1 MLTKISEIVV
11 SDIIDYLRISET
23 SEKEEKYLK
32 TILNVSKEYIRK
44 YTGYDKIEDLD
55 KYPDLVIVVF
65 LCYVKVC
72 MMIELTTLITQM
84 LIKLCNQYS
93 ICIQGIYCYD

>member
-23 SEKEEKYLK
+23 SEKEEKYLR

-65 LCYVKVC
+65 VLCQSMYDDRAYYIDNTNVNKVV
-72 MMIELTTLITQM
+72 Q
-84 LIKLCNQYS
+84 S
-93 ICIQGIYCYD
+93 ILDLHSRNLLL

>member
-11 SDIIDYLRISET
+11 DDIIDYLRISET
-23 SEKEEKYLK
+23 SEKEKKYLK

-44 YTGYDKIEDLD
+44 YTGYDKIDDLD

-65 LCYVKVC
+65 VLCQSMYDDRAYYIDNTNVNKVV
-72 MMIELTTLITQM
+72 Q
-84 LIKLCNQYS
+84 S
-93 ICIQGIYCYD
+93 ILDLHSRNLLL

>member
-11 SDIIDYLRISET
+11 SDITDYLRISET

-65 LCYVKVC
+65 VLCQSMYDDRAYYIDNTNVNKVV
-72 MMIELTTLITQM
+72 Q
-84 LIKLCNQYS
+84 S
-93 ICIQGIYCYD
+93 ILDLHSRNLLL

>member
-11 SDIIDYLRISET
+11 DDIIDYLRISET

-44 YTGYDKIEDLD
+44 YTGYEKIDDLD

-65 LCYVKVC
+65 VLCQSMYDDRAYYIDNTNVNKVV
-72 MMIELTTLITQM
+72 Q
-84 LIKLCNQYS
+84 S
-93 ICIQGIYCYD
+93 ILDLHSRNLLL

>member
-11 SDIIDYLRISET
+11 DDIIDYLRISET
-23 SEKEEKYLK
+23 SEKEKKYLK

-65 LCYVKVC
+65 VLCQSMYDDRAYYIDNTNVNKVV
-72 MMIELTTLITQM
+72 Q
-84 LIKLCNQYS
+84 S
-93 ICIQGIYCYD
+93 ILDLHSRNLLL

>member
-44 YTGYDKIEDLD
+44 YTGYDKEDLD

-65 LCYVKVC
+65 VLCQSMYDDRAYYIDNTNVNKVV
-72 MMIELTTLITQM
+72 Q
-84 LIKLCNQYS
+84 S
-93 ICIQGIYCYD
+93 ILDLHSRNLLL

>member
-44 YTGYDKIEDLD
+44 YTGYDKIKDLD

-65 LCYVKVC
+65 VLCQSMYDDRAYYIDNTNVNKVV
-72 MMIELTTLITQM
+72 Q
-84 LIKLCNQYS
+84 S
-93 ICIQGIYCYD
+93 ILDLHSRNLLL

>member
-11 SDIIDYLRISET
+11 DDIIDYLRISET
-23 SEKEEKYLK
+23 SEKEEKYLN

-44 YTGYDKIEDLD
+44 YTGYDKIDDLD

-65 LCYVKVC
+65 VLCQSMYDDRAYYIDNTNVNKVV
-72 MMIELTTLITQM
+72 Q
-84 LIKLCNQYS
+84 S
-93 ICIQGIYCYD
+93 ILDLHSRNLLL

>member
-11 SDIIDYLRISET
+11 DDIIDYLRISET

-32 TILNVSKEYIRK
+32 TILNISKEYIRK
-44 YTGYDKIEDLD
+44 YTGYDKLDDLD

-65 LCYVKVC
+65 VLCQSMYDDRAYYIDNTNVNKVV
-72 MMIELTTLITQM
+72 Q
-84 LIKLCNQYS
+84 S
-93 ICIQGIYCYD
+93 ILDLHSRNLLL

>member
-11 SDIIDYLRISET
+11 DDIIDYLRISET

-44 YTGYDKIEDLD
+44 YTGYDKIDDLD

-65 LCYVKVC
+65 VLCQSMYDDRAYYIDNTNVNKVV
-72 MMIELTTLITQM
+72 Q
-84 LIKLCNQYS
+84 S
-93 ICIQGIYCYD
+93 ILDLHSRNLLL

>member
-11 SDIIDYLRISET
+11 SDIIDYFRISET

-65 LCYVKVC
+65 VLCQSMYDDRAYYIDNTNVNKVV
-72 MMIELTTLITQM
+72 Q
-84 LIKLCNQYS
+84 S
-93 ICIQGIYCYD
+93 ILDLHSRNLLL

>member
-65 LCYVKVC
+65 VLCQSMYDDRAYYIDNTNVNKVV
-72 MMIELTTLITQM
+72 Q
-84 LIKLCNQYS
+84 S
-93 ICIQGIYCYD
+93 ILDLHSRNLFL

>member
-11 SDIIDYLRISET
+11 DDIIDYLRISET

-44 YTGYDKIEDLD
+44 YTGYDKIDDLD

-65 LCYVKVC
+65 VLCQSMYDDRSYYIDNTNVNKVVQT
-72 MMIELTTLITQM
+72 ILDLHSRN
-84 LIKLCNQYS
+84 LLL
-93 ICIQGIYCYD
+93 

>member
-65 LCYVKVC
+65 VLCQSMYDDRAYYIDNTNVNKVV
-72 MMIELTTLITQM
+72 Q
-84 LIKLCNQYS
+84 S
-93 ICIQGIYCYD
+93 ILDLHSRNLLL

>member
-44 YTGYDKIEDLD
+44 YTGYDKPEDLD

-65 LCYVKVC
+65 VLCQSMYDDRAYYIDNTNVNKVV
-72 MMIELTTLITQM
+72 Q
-84 LIKLCNQYS
+84 S
-93 ICIQGIYCYD
+93 ILDLHSRNLLL

>member
-32 TILNVSKEYIRK
+32 TILNVSKEFIRK

-65 LCYVKVC
+65 VLCQSMYDDRAYYIDNTNVNKVV
-72 MMIELTTLITQM
+72 Q
-84 LIKLCNQYS
+84 S
-93 ICIQGIYCYD
+93 ILDLHSRNLLL

>member
-11 SDIIDYLRISET
+11 NDIIDYLRISET

-65 LCYVKVC
+65 VLCQSMYDDRAYYIDNTNVNKVV
-72 MMIELTTLITQM
+72 Q
-84 LIKLCNQYS
+84 S
-93 ICIQGIYCYD
+93 ILDLHSRNLLL

>member
-55 KYPDLVIVVF
+55 KYPNLVIVVF
-65 LCYVKVC
+65 VLCQS
-72 MMIELTTLITQM
+72 M
-84 LIKLCNQYS
+84 
-93 ICIQGIYCYD
+93 YDDRAYYIDNTKDLHSRNLLL

>member
-23 SEKEEKYLK
+23 SEKEERYLK

-65 LCYVKVC
+65 VLCQSMYDDRVYYIDNTNVNKVV
-72 MMIELTTLITQM
+72 Q
-84 LIKLCNQYS
+84 S
-93 ICIQGIYCYD
+93 ILDLHSRNLLL

>member
-44 YTGYDKIEDLD
+44 YTGYDNLEDLD

-65 LCYVKVC
+65 VLCQSMYDDRAYYIDNTNVNKVV
-72 MMIELTTLITQM
+72 Q
-84 LIKLCNQYS
+84 S
-93 ICIQGIYCYD
+93 ILDLHSRNLLL

>member
-55 KYPDLVIVVF
+55 KYPDRVIVVF
-65 LCYVKVC
+65 VLCQSMYDDRAYYIDNTNVNKVV
-72 MMIELTTLITQM
+72 Q
-84 LIKLCNQYS
+84 S
-93 ICIQGIYCYD
+93 ILDLHSRNLLL